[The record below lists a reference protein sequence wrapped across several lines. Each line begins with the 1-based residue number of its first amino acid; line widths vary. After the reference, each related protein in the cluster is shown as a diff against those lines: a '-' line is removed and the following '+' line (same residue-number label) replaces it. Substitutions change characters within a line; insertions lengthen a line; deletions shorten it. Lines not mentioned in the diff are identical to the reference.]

1 MSILKVLRVPLSFSL
16 FNFQGPTHFLESFLS
31 VLTEPLSTVRELLY
45 HIHFRLSTLFSKF
58 LKSFW
63 NLFHC
68 FSKAFFCAFPLSTV
82 RELLYHIHFR
92 LSTLFSKFLKSFWN
106 LFHCFSKAFFC
117 AFKLFCCLCFSQA
130 TLLLYHNY
138 IESQYLFKF
147 LLTNQFVFSTY
158 ILYKMLHL
166 SIIFYKYDIFY
177 LYQDNLST
185 KTIILILLTSL

>member
-1 MSILKVLRVPLSFSL
+1 MLCCVHLTVNLWVSSKYYGFLYLSRCLIFKVLRTFWKVI
-16 FNFQGPTHFLESFLS
+16 LS

-58 LKSFW
+58 LKSF
-63 NLFHC
+63 LK
-68 FSKAFFCAFPLSTV
+68 SLSLLLKAFFCV
-82 RELLYHIHFR
+82 
-92 LSTLFSKFLKSFWN
+92 
-106 LFHCFSKAFFC
+106 
-117 AFKLFCCLCFSQA
+117 FKLFCCLCFPQA
-130 TLLLYHNY
+130 TLLLYHNHT
-138 IESQYLFKF
+138 ESQYLFKF

>member
-1 MSILKVLRVPLSFSL
+1 MLCASHCNFFEYPQSITGSFIFSL

-58 LKSFW
+58 LKSF
-63 NLFHC
+63 
-68 FSKAFFCAFPLSTV
+68 
-82 RELLYHIHFR
+82 
-92 LSTLFSKFLKSFWN
+92 LKS
-106 LFHCFSKAFFC
+106 LSLLLKALLS
-117 AFKLFCCLCFSQA
+117 ALKLFCCLCFPQA

-138 IESQYLFKF
+138 IKSQYLFKF

-166 SIIFYKYDIFY
+166 SITFYKYDIFY

>member
-1 MSILKVLRVPLSFSL
+1 MLCASHCNFFEYPQSITGSFIFSL

-58 LKSFW
+58 LKSF
-63 NLFHC
+63 LK
-68 FSKAFFCAFPLSTV
+68 SLSLLLKAFFCV
-82 RELLYHIHFR
+82 
-92 LSTLFSKFLKSFWN
+92 
-106 LFHCFSKAFFC
+106 
-117 AFKLFCCLCFSQA
+117 FKPFCCLCFPQA